1 MKKIFSI
8 LALAIATLVGLQSCE
23 KEDVMIPAAE
33 LPSEVISFLDTHF
46 SGIEVRSVIKDYDNS
61 TYEFEVYLSNGTRIE
76 LSRRG
81 EWRNV
86 ENHLAGVPHSVVPN
100 KILTYVAENYPD
112 QMIIG
117 IERDRQIDV
126 ELKGGV
132 ELVFS
137 LNEDF
142 VKFDY

>member
-8 LALAIATLVGLQSCE
+8 LALAIAILVGLQSCE

-86 ENHLAGVPHSVVPN
+86 ENHLAGVPNSVIPN
-100 KILTYVAENYPD
+100 KILTYIAENYPD

-137 LNEDF
+137 LSEDF

>member
-86 ENHLAGVPHSVVPN
+86 ENHLAGVPHSVIPN

-142 VKFDY
+142 VRFDY

>member
-33 LPSEVISFLDTHF
+33 LPSEVISFLDIHF

-86 ENHLAGVPHSVVPN
+86 ENHLAGVPHSVIPN

-137 LNEDF
+137 LSEEF
-142 VKFDY
+142 VRFDY

>member
-86 ENHLAGVPHSVVPN
+86 ENHLAGVPHSVIPN

-112 QMIIG
+112 EMIIG

>member
-46 SGIEVRSVIKDYDNS
+46 NGIEVRSVIKDYDNS

-86 ENHLAGVPHSVVPN
+86 ENHLAGVPHSVIPN
-100 KILTYVAENYPD
+100 KILTYIAENYPD

-142 VKFDY
+142 VRFDY

>member
-1 MKKIFSI
+1 ME
-8 LALAIATLVGLQSCE
+8 LAIATLVGLQSCE

-33 LPSEVISFLDTHF
+33 LPEEVISFLDTHF

-86 ENHLAGVPHSVVPN
+86 ENHLAGVPHSVIPN

-142 VKFDY
+142 VRFDY

>member
-8 LALAIATLVGLQSCE
+8 LALAIATLAGLQSCE

-61 TYEFEVYLSNGTRIE
+61 TYEFEVYLANGTRIE

-86 ENHLAGVPHSVVPN
+86 ENHLAGVPHSVIPN

-142 VKFDY
+142 VRFDY

>member
-8 LALAIATLVGLQSCE
+8 LALANATLVGLQSCE
-23 KEDVMIPAAE
+23 KEDVMIPATE

-86 ENHLAGVPHSVVPN
+86 ENHLAGVPHSVIPN
-100 KILTYVAENYPD
+100 KILTYIAENYPD

>member
-86 ENHLAGVPHSVVPN
+86 ENHLAGVPHSVIPN

-112 QMIIG
+112 EMIIG

-137 LNEDF
+137 LSEEF

>member
-23 KEDVMIPAAE
+23 KEDVMIPVAE

-61 TYEFEVYLSNGTRIE
+61 TYEFEVYLANGTRIE

-86 ENHLAGVPHSVVPN
+86 ENHLAGVPHSVIPN
-100 KILTYVAENYPD
+100 KILTYIAENYPD

>member
-23 KEDVMIPAAE
+23 KEDVMIPVAE

-86 ENHLAGVPHSVVPN
+86 ENHLAGVPNSVIPN

-142 VKFDY
+142 VRFDY

>member
-61 TYEFEVYLSNGTRIE
+61 TYEFEVYLSNGTHIE

-86 ENHLAGVPHSVVPN
+86 ENHLAGVPHSVIPN